1 MCEFRPRFFTDFST
15 DIFGPLPYSNRFS
28 IQLFISIHSD
38 DLLELT
44 RVWYE
49 KIELPSMT
57 FR

>member
-15 DIFGPLPYSNRFS
+15 DFSTLPYSNRFS